1 MKRKKNIGHTN
12 RKKGHNAERF
22 YSKWFKEL
30 GFKFCQTSR
39 YGSRLYDD
47 CGIDLINIPFLV
59 QVKAGKQKNLN
70 IISEL
75 KNIETK
81 VAENFPE
88 DAKEHKF
95 PKMLIHRKDVGRGR
109 RRTDYDD
116 IVTMTATDLNKLIK
130 MLS

>member
-1 MKRKKNIGHTN
+1 MKKKNLGHIN
-12 RKKGHNAERF
+12 RKKGHNAERH
-22 YSKWFKEL
+22 YAKWFKQL
-30 GFKFCQTSR
+30 GYEFCKTAR

-88 DAKEHKF
+88 DAKEQEL
-95 PKMLIHRKDVGRGR
+95 PKMVIHRKDVGRGR
-109 RRTDYDD
+109 KRTSYDD
-116 IVTMTATDLNKLIK
+116 VVTMTVADLEKLLK
-130 MLS
+130 LLK